1 MKSKV
6 LIKMNSGDIF
16 IGEKDEY
23 IEDEKYISLKKP
35 YTVAPVQ
42 GGFTIVP
49 CDLQIMQSEDIE
61 YINLNT
67 NGIQYYSEL
76 KNYPIYFDAYN
87 KATTKIIG
95 LEDQKIIL

>member
-1 MKSKV
+1 
-6 LIKMNSGDIF
+6 
-16 IGEKDEY
+16 
-23 IEDEKYISLKKP
+23 
-35 YTVAPVQ
+35 
-42 GGFTIVP
+42 
-49 CDLQIMQSEDIE
+49 MQSEDIE

-76 KNYPIYFDAYN
+76 KNYPIYFDVYN